1 MPDHPG
7 ASAHP
12 TFGNVIHISSFRQF
26 SGDFLSLTL
35 GADEQNIAALADN
48 ILEEVA
54 GIGNLTDGLGK
65 IDDGDTVSGT
75 EDKLLHLGVPAFGL
89 MSEMTP
95 GFEQIVYS
103 EFRHDLN
110 LSVRYGH
117 FSRRRETAFLLKC
130 SGKFRVLF

>member
-1 MPDHPG
+1 MNFD
-7 ASAHP
+7 S
-12 TFGNVIHISSFRQF
+12 TRV
-26 SGDFLSLTL
+26 
-35 GADEQNIAALADN
+35 
-48 ILEEVA
+48 
-54 GIGNLTDGLGK
+54 K
-65 IDDGDTVSGT
+65 IDLDIISRNFDAVCQKAGVPVMAVVKADTVFSPVNVM
-75 EDKLLHLGVPAFGL
+75 LHFGVPAFGL